1 MDAIANVASLVR
13 DLPLNSKQVS
23 RADAEEAV
31 RTLIRWAGDD
41 PGREGLSETPA
52 RVLRAYREWFGGYR
66 QDPALHLLRTFKE
79 VGDYNEA
86 ILLREIP
93 FRSVCEHH
101 MAPITGVAHISY
113 LPHGQ
118 VVGIS
123 KLARVVD
130 SIARRLQIQ
139 ERLTS
144 EIARIVY
151 DVLKPRGVAVAVEAV
166 HACMSARGV
175 HKQGIAMA
183 TYKMLGAYERDP
195 RLRAEFLDSIRRD
208 RRPMA

>member
-1 MDAIANVASLVR
+1 MDAIANVASLMR
-13 DLPLNSKQVS
+13 DLPLNSKHVS
-23 RADAEEAV
+23 RTDAEEAV

-66 QDPALHLLRTFKE
+66 QDPALHLLRTFTE
-79 VGDYNEA
+79 IGDYNEA
-86 ILLREIP
+86 ILLRDIP
-93 FRSVCEHH
+93 FSSVCEHH

-113 LPHGQ
+113 LPQGQ

-130 SIARRLQIQ
+130 SITRRLQIQ

-144 EIARIVY
+144 EIAGIVY
-151 DVLKPRGVAVAVEAV
+151 DVLKPRGVAVAVEAFMP
-166 HACMSARGV
+166 AC
-175 HKQGIAMA
+175 
-183 TYKMLGAYERDP
+183 
-195 RLRAEFLDSIRRD
+195 RRVASTN
-208 RRPMA
+208 RVLLWRHTKCS

>member
-1 MDAIANVASLVR
+1 
-13 DLPLNSKQVS
+13 
-23 RADAEEAV
+23 
-31 RTLIRWAGDD
+31 
-41 PGREGLSETPA
+41 
-52 RVLRAYREWFGGYR
+52 VLRAYREWFGGYR

-86 ILLREIP
+86 ILLRDIP

-113 LPHGQ
+113 LPQGQ

-130 SIARRLQIQ
+130 SIAHRLQIQ

-144 EIARIVY
+144 EIAGIVY
-151 DVLKPRGVAVAVEAV
+151 SVLKPRGVAVAVEAA
-166 HACMSARGV
+166 HACMSTRGV

-195 RLRAEFLDSIRRD
+195 RLRAEFLASIRRD